1 VNTTRFPDEVAEIA
15 SSLELETGMPHSRG
29 DVLGAII
36 RRFAIRQRQ
45 IDAEFAALMEQVRQR
60 CVLSGKAVQLAT
72 PSGPRVG
79 VVDGL
84 SAAGELILLGPNG
97 REHLIQADEIRI
109 LSQSAQISVSP
120 TLKEAPMP

>member
-1 VNTTRFPDEVAEIA
+1 
-15 SSLELETGMPHSRG
+15 LETGMPHSRG

-45 IDAEFAALMEQVRQR
+45 IDAEFAALMDQVRQR
-60 CVLSGKAVQLAT
+60 CALSGKTVQLVT
-72 PSGPRVG
+72 SSGPRVG

-84 SAAGELILLGPNG
+84 SQAGELILLGPNG

-109 LSQSAQISVSP
+109 LSQSAQNSVSP
-120 TLKEAPMP
+120 SLNELPTP

>member
-1 VNTTRFPDEVAEIA
+1 
-15 SSLELETGMPHSRG
+15 M
-29 DVLGAII
+29 LGAII

-60 CVLSGKAVQLAT
+60 CVLSGKTVQLAT
-72 PSGPRVG
+72 PRGPRVG

-109 LSQSAQISVSP
+109 LSQSAQNSISP
-120 TLKEAPMP
+120 TLNEAPMP